1 MNGAHGETAAKLQL
15 LPREQHITKLIK
27 WWGVPLDLPMYIYVP
42 HSNTMK
48 KYEKH
53 TQNSNT
59 VQPIRLYQSFKR
71 KKNINSPI

>member
-1 MNGAHGETAAKLQL
+1 MMGCTTRS
-15 LPREQHITKLIK
+15 P
-27 WWGVPLDLPMYIYVP
+27 YVP

-59 VQPIRLYQSFKR
+59 VQAIRLYQSFKR
-71 KKNINSPI
+71 NKNINPRLFLKNSKMVFNSYQ

>member
-1 MNGAHGETAAKLQL
+1 
-15 LPREQHITKLIK
+15 
-27 WWGVPLDLPMYIYVP
+27 MYIYVP

-71 KKNINSPI
+71 KKNINSPIKKKNSKMVFNSHQWLDTSRQP

>member
-1 MNGAHGETAAKLQL
+1 MIGCTTRS
-15 LPREQHITKLIK
+15 P
-27 WWGVPLDLPMYIYVP
+27 YVP

-59 VQPIRLYQSFKR
+59 VQAIRLYQSFKR
-71 KKNINSPI
+71 NKNINPRLF